1 MAYEKRIGNV
11 AEHNYK
17 FQKHCILDEIK
28 ELANL
33 HASNMPVTH
42 RDGTTSTIKMISLA
56 KLDKILHE
64 VIAPENLSVDE
75 KK

>member
-1 MAYEKRIGNV
+1 MDYAKKIENV